1 MVKPIQRMTG
11 AKAYKANPKDL
22 EKLSME
28 NLTKEEVERY
38 TVTSTLQRFAEE
50 MKEELKV
57 IPNYPTEGVTFYD
70 VTPLLLNP
78 YFLSGIATHAGLFI
92 RDIDFVVSPEAR
104 GFLFG
109 PTIAAVLGA
118 GFVPM
123 RKKGKVPPYTP
134 TSLVTFESKSEYGTS
149 EFQVNNHTISA
160 MKKIY
165 IKQKEALYKA
175 EQKGQVEE
183 MAADGTPAVQEDTA
197 LPLKERKIDVKN
209 MRVIVVDDVLAT
221 GNTAASIIAFFESM
235 EIKVT
240 QFISI
245 LEIES
250 LEGRKLI
257 ESMGVEVNSLL
268 KV

>member
-1 MVKPIQRMTG
+1 
-11 AKAYKANPKDL
+11 
-22 EKLSME
+22 
-28 NLTKEEVERY
+28 
-38 TVTSTLQRFAEE
+38 
-50 MKEELKV
+50 
-57 IPNYPTEGVTFYD
+57 
-70 VTPLLLNP
+70 
-78 YFLSGIATHAGLFI
+78 
-92 RDIDFVVSPEAR
+92 
-104 GFLFG
+104 
-109 PTIAAVLGA
+109 
-118 GFVPM
+118 
-123 RKKGKVPPYTP
+123 
-134 TSLVTFESKSEYGTS
+134 
-149 EFQVNNHTISA
+149 
-160 MKKIY
+160 
-165 IKQKEALYKA
+165 
-175 EQKGQVEE
+175 